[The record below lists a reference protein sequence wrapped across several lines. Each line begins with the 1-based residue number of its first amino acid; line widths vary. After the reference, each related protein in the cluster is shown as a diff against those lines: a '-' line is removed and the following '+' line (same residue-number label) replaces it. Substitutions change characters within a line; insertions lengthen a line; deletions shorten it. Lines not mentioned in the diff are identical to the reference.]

1 MTPASELDHEVG
13 IGWYSTNG
21 APCTGRARS
30 FPEDFRV
37 EERLVNLETSKEDL
51 PGYLP
56 LYRVE
61 KRSVD
66 TMHMS
71 RALASALKSRVS
83 YAGLKDK
90 RACAV
95 QYVTPT
101 SSRAARPPEVTGQG
115 YSATL
120 VGFVRRPLS
129 RSVLAGNRFVITLRG
144 CCPDI
149 EARIEEAINLGRS
162 RLVPN
167 FYGLQRFGTSGAGSH
182 RIGRSLVKGDFEG
195 AVRSLLESPAD
206 PVDRPSAEA
215 FGRGDYEEGARLL
228 ARGRDVERL
237 AARELAQH
245 PGQWTKALRAI
256 PVSLRRL
263 YVHAYQSLIFNRT
276 LCRALEAGE
285 DISRYVPGDNW
296 AATSEGGLV
305 TLAPRGVKDV
315 PTGEAVPLV
324 QVVGY
329 AFRNYGSRFD
339 SIIEDELK
347 NEGVTPGQFYLKD
360 MQEVSSEGA
369 FRRPHIALQDPSWR
383 VEDGNAKLEFTL
395 GKGQYA
401 TILLREIVKP
411 QDPRAAG
418 FA

>member
-1 MTPASELDHEVG
+1 LTPASELDRELG
-13 IGWYSTNG
+13 IGWYATDG

-37 EERLVNLETSKEDL
+37 EERLLNLETSKEDL

-90 RACAV
+90 RAYAV

-101 SSRAARPPEVTGQG
+101 SSRAARPPDVTGQG

-129 RSVLAGNRFVITLRG
+129 RSVLAGNRFGIRLRG

-149 EARIEEAINLGRS
+149 GSRIEEAINLGGS

-195 AVRSLLESPAD
+195 AVKSLLEPTAD
-206 PVDRPSAEA
+206 PVDRPAAEA

-228 ARGRDVERL
+228 AHGRDVERL
-237 AARELAQH
+237 AARELGQH
-245 PGQWTKALRAI
+245 PGQWTRALRSI
-256 PVSLRRL
+256 PVTLRRL

-276 LCRALEAGE
+276 LSSALEAGV

-315 PTGEAVPLV
+315 PTGVAVPMV
-324 QVVGY
+324 QIVGY

-347 NEGVTPGQFYLKD
+347 KEGVTPGQFYVKD
-360 MQEVSSEGA
+360 MQEVSSEGT
-369 FRRPHIALQDPSWR
+369 FRRPHLALQDPSWS
-383 VEDGNAKLEFTL
+383 VEDGDAKLEFTL